1 MVGGLFLVAAA
12 QAEVR
17 VYVQDTSG
25 VAWIRYECT
34 AGEVIRAFALDVTVD
49 RGQITSISDYFTGPC
64 SATARG
70 YGIFPAAF
78 RDHVA
83 ATVTSGTIANWS
95 VTGYTPLAV
104 VADAPTDTLAGLG
117 TGGVTLELG
126 ALWDPALAAAV
137 PASSG
142 ALCALHLSQGAYVR
156 VAANA
161 SRGGVV
167 ASPDGNVVVPTLVAA
182 AVGPL
187 PEIVVEQPAGTGVP
201 GGGIRDFGTANVGS
215 PASLTF
221 SIKNTGTASLTGLG
235 ITTDGTNPAEFAVT
249 SNPQAPVSGPSG
261 TTSFTV
267 TFTPAATGSRS
278 AAIHLANNVPN
289 KNPFDIQLTG
299 TGTLSALQ
307 SWRLAQFGSIAN
319 SGDGADLSDPD
330 KDGLPNLVEFAFGLN
345 PKKNSAGLLPHP
357 QRVGN
362 NVVISFTE
370 PAGISGILYGAEW
383 SQTLLPG
390 GWAALTDTGIPPQ
403 HIFSLP
409 VGTMKNLYLR
419 LKVTS
424 P

>member
-1 MVGGLFLVAAA
+1 MAGGLVLVATAR
-12 QAEVR
+12 AEVR
-17 VYVQDTSG
+17 VYVQNTSG
-25 VAWIRYECT
+25 VAWICYECT
-34 AGEVIRAFALDVTVD
+34 SGEVIRSFALDVTVD

-78 RDHVA
+78 RDKI
-83 ATVTSGTIANWS
+83 TVSSGTSANWS

-104 VADAPTDTLAGLG
+104 VADAPVDTLAGLG

-187 PEIVVEQPAGTGVP
+187 PDIVVEQPAGIGLA
-201 GGGIRDFGTANVGS
+201 GGGSRDFGSVNVGS
-215 PASLTF
+215 PSSLTF

-235 ITTDGTNPAEFAVT
+235 ITTDGATPAEFAVT

-261 TTSFTV
+261 ATVFIV

-278 AAIHLANNVPN
+278 ATIHIANNVPN
-289 KNPFDIQLTG
+289 KTPFDIQLTG

-307 SWRLAQFGSIAN
+307 SWRLAQFGSIGN
-319 SGDGADLSDPD
+319 SGDGADLGDPD
-330 KDGLPNLVEFAFGLN
+330 KDGLPNLVEYAFGLN
-345 PKKNSAGLLPHP
+345 PKQNSAGLLPRP

-390 GWAALTDTGIPPQ
+390 GWTALTDSGTPPQ
-403 HIFSLP
+403 HVFSLP
-409 VGTMKNLYLR
+409 VGNKDRIYMR
-419 LKVTS
+419 LKVTN